1 MALGLGKKGR
11 GSGQGALSACQGL
24 AGRGAVQGS
33 WSCNCWKNWRVDSA
47 AATGRPCCHR
57 WGRAQVSLL
66 GRGSRQEEASSSFRL
81 WPCRQPLTLLLAQPP
96 KGQGGKQMRLVES
109 QLLHHKTEYT
119 RVGLELRNRILILKK
134 NYTHTHKGQA
144 KLSPASILFQHGQ
157 MTQESNIKPR
167 TPVIVRHTNAVG
179 TTLVKLTMPSLHEL

>member
-11 GSGQGALSACQGL
+11 GSEQGALSACQGL
-24 AGRGAVQGS
+24 AGMGAVQGS

-81 WPCRQPLTLLLAQPP
+81 WNLGSLSHSRRHSLP
-96 KGQGGKQMRLVES
+96 KMKVASTHEAGRIPAFTS
-109 QLLHHKTEYT
+109 Q
-119 RVGLELRNRILILKK
+119 NR
-134 NYTHTHKGQA
+134 
-144 KLSPASILFQHGQ
+144 
-157 MTQESNIKPR
+157 TQESGPGAEKENLNMRQKITHTQGSSKTITSFCFFPTWPNDSGIKYR
-167 TPVIVRHTNAVG
+167 I
-179 TTLVKLTMPSLHEL
+179 